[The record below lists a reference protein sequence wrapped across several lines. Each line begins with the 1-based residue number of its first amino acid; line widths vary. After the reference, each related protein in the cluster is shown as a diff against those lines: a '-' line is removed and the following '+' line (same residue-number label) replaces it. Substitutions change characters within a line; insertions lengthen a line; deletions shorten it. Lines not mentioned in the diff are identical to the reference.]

1 MASGE
6 CSGRIL
12 GKTRE
17 DKTMIGLGRFV
28 LQSYEKSEFEVERSC
43 TGYTARCMSRRMTK
57 KAHQRQPSRRRT
69 PVHRKKAQVSLC
81 FFPIRKHYHSLLA
94 LHLALSSHNKQEIET
109 RTQSSPP
116 FIRSHVPLIPSF
128 PSHSRKH
135 HSHNGNSSFR
145 SRSRRS

>member
-1 MASGE
+1 MANGE

-12 GKTRE
+12 GRIRE

-81 FFPIRKHYHSLLA
+81 FFPIRKHYHSLLT
-94 LHLALSSHNKQEIET
+94 LHLALFFSQQARDRDKDTKQPSLHSVPRTSHSII
-109 RTQSSPP
+109 PVP
-116 FIRSHVPLIPSF
+116 FKKASF
-128 PSHSRKH
+128 PQRQL
-135 HSHNGNSSFR
+135 
-145 SRSRRS
+145 